1 MLGVLEVLEV
11 LEVLV
16 LEVLVLEVLVLKVL
30 VLKVLE
36 VLVLEVLVLGVLE
49 VLAEA
54 EVGGLARRSRERSER
69 LAEAGAKRTPGGGGS
84 EANAWRRRVL
94 AGLRSERLAEA
105 EVGGLA
111 RRSRSLPAV
120 AAGAASV
127 WRRRERSERLAEAG
141 S

>member
-1 MLGVLEVLEV
+1 MLGVLEVLEVLEVLV

-54 EVGGLARRSRERSER
+54 EVGGLARRSR
-69 LAEAGAKRTPGGGGS
+69 
-84 EANAWRRRVL
+84 
-94 AGLRSERLAEA
+94 
-105 EVGGLA
+105 
-111 RRSRSLPAV
+111 SLPAV